1 MIHKSKHEENSM
13 KKSLFCFA
21 LLISGSVFAT
31 TDHYVLRDGKHVHH
45 LKITQL
51 GEDITVS
58 SDVDFE
64 PNADEKGSKACSA
77 DITDEAKKTGENTF
91 RLKKQSEGEASYCV
105 LDIQLSATGAKIE
118 QSEDCNNFVTGL
130 CHFSSDGKEL
140 LKIK

>member
-1 MIHKSKHEENSM
+1 M

-21 LLISGSVFAT
+21 MLISGSVFAT

-45 LKITQL
+45 LKITQN
-51 GEDITVS
+51 GEEFNVS

-64 PNADEKGSKACSA
+64 PNADEKGSLACSA
-77 DITDEAKKTGENTF
+77 EISGEAKSTGKDTLT
-91 RLKKQSEGEASYCV
+91 LKEKSEASATSCV
-105 LDIQLSATGAKIE
+105 LNIKLSPTGAKIE
-118 QSEDCNNFVTGL
+118 QSEDCTSFVTGI